1 MRRNFL
7 ILTFVLLLTTICFG
21 FQTNFTAEKFPLNSG
36 KAKKSSVETKP
47 AVLVELFTSEGCPTC
62 PPADLLLEML
72 GKEQPNENA
81 EIITLALHVDYWD
94 RADWKDKY
102 SSPIFSRR
110 QDIYSQVFRT
120 GEVYTPQMVVDGQT
134 YFGGSNAEKAH
145 KAINKNAKNEKANI
159 EISFE
164 KDKFNVEI
172 SKIPAHERST
182 VYLAIAEDELEASGM
197 RGKNAK
203 HYSVV
208 RELKSLGMLMPDQN
222 TFKAIKFIQFQS
234 DWKKENLKFVVF
246 VQENGSRKVIG
257 VNKFEFE

>member
-1 MRRNFL
+1 MKQIFL
-7 ILTFVLLLTTICFG
+7 ILLINLFLSITAFG
-21 FQTNFTAEKFPLNSG
+21 FQMNSTDVL
-36 KAKKSSVETKP
+36 KSVKLSDSTSSAVKTKP
-47 AVLVELFTSEGCPTC
+47 SVLIELFTSEGCPTC
-62 PPADLLLEML
+62 PPADLLLELL
-72 GKEQPNENA
+72 GTEQPNENA
-81 EIITLALHVDYWD
+81 EIITLALHVDYWN

-120 GEVYTPQMVVDGQT
+120 GEVYTPQMIVDGQS
-134 YFGGSNAEKAH
+134 YFSGSNAEKAH

-182 VYLAIAEDELEASGM
+182 VYLAIAEDELEASGI

-208 RELKSLGMLMPDQN
+208 RELTSLGMLMPDQN
-222 TFKAIKFIQFQS
+222 TFKAIKFIQFQP
-234 DWKKENLKFVVF
+234 DWKKENIKFVVF